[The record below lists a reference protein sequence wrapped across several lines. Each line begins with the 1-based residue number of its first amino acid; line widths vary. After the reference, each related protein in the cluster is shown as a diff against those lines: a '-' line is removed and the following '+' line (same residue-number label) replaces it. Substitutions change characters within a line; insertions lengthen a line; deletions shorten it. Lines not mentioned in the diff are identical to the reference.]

1 MSSAHWGQSA
11 LFEQVV
17 VSGLTVGAIYALIAI
32 GFTIVFSTVRV
43 VNFAHGEFV
52 MAGGVLYAWLN
63 IVHGWPVTL
72 SVVAAVAGCVVLAWL
87 SYELCLAGMNKDNH
101 IAQVMV
107 TLGLGITI
115 KGLAQV
121 FIGKDTQ
128 FPPAF
133 TAGSPWAVGTVS
145 ISLQSVWI
153 VASLAAILALLW
165 VLLQKTRVGKGMRA
179 VAINHYAAVLMG
191 ISPKKAAVIA
201 FALAGLIGGTA
212 GALLAPVASAHYD
225 NGIFLGIK
233 GFAAAILG
241 GLGNPVG
248 AVAGGLLIGLTESL
262 TAGYVSSVYKDAVSL
277 VLLLAILLLRPQGL
291 LGQRLPT
298 KL

>member
-1 MSSAHWGQSA
+1 M
-11 LFEQVV
+11 LEQVV
-17 VSGLTVGAIYALIAI
+17 VSGLTLGAIYALIAI

-52 MAGGVLYAWLN
+52 MDGGVLYAWLN
-63 IVHGWPVTL
+63 IVHQIPVA
-72 SVVAAVAGCVVLAWL
+72 VAIPLAVAGCVVLAWL

-128 FPPAF
+128 FPPTF
-133 TAGSPWAVGTVS
+133 TSGAPVS
-145 ISLQSVWI
+145 IGAVSIAQQSIWI
-153 VASLAAILALLW
+153 VGSLAVMLGLLW
-165 VLLQKTRVGKGMRA
+165 ALLQKTRVGKGMRA

-191 ISPKKAAVIA
+191 ISPKRAAIIA
-201 FALAGLIGGTA
+201 FALAGLIGGAA

-225 NGIFLGIK
+225 NGIFLGVK

-248 AVAGGLLIGLTESL
+248 AVVGGLILGLTESL

-277 VLLLAILLLRPQGL
+277 VLLLAILLSRPQGL
-291 LGQRLPT
+291 LGRRLPN

>member
-1 MSSAHWGQSA
+1 M
-11 LFEQVV
+11 FEQVV
-17 VSGLTVGAIYALIAI
+17 ISGLTVGAIYALIAI
-32 GFTIVFSTVRV
+32 GFTIVFSTVRI

-63 IVHGWPVTL
+63 IVHHVP
-72 SVVAAVAGCVVLAWL
+72 VAAAIPLAVVGCVLLAWL
-87 SYELCLAGMNKDNH
+87 AYELCLAGMDKDNH

-128 FPPAF
+128 FPPPF
-133 TAGSPWAVGTVS
+133 TTGAPLALGSVS
-145 ISLQSVWI
+145 LSQQSIWI
-153 VASLAAILALLW
+153 VGSLAVLLGLLW
-165 VLLQKTRVGKGMRA
+165 ALLQKTRVGKGMRA

-191 ISPKKAAVIA
+191 ISPKRAAIIA
-201 FALAGLIGGTA
+201 FALAGLIGGMA

-233 GFAAAILG
+233 GFAGAILG

-248 AVAGGLLIGLTESL
+248 AVVGGLVLGLTESL
-262 TAGYVSSVYKDAVSL
+262 TAGYLSSVYKDAVSL

-291 LGQRLPT
+291 LGRRLPT

>member
-1 MSSAHWGQSA
+1 V
-11 LFEQVV
+11 FEQVV

-32 GFTIVFSTVRV
+32 GFTIVFSTVRI

-63 IVHGWPVTL
+63 IVHQIPVA
-72 SVVAAVAGCVVLAWL
+72 VAIPLAIAGCVVLAWL
-87 SYELCLAGMNKDNH
+87 SYELCLAGMNRDNH

-128 FPPAF
+128 FPPTF
-133 TAGSPWAVGTVS
+133 TSGTPLAVDSVS
-145 ISLQSVWI
+145 ISQQSIWI
-153 VASLAAILALLW
+153 VGSLAVMLGLLW
-165 VLLQKTRVGKGMRA
+165 ALLQKTRVGKGMRA

-191 ISPKKAAVIA
+191 ISPKRAAIIA
-201 FALAGLIGGTA
+201 FALAGLIGGAA

-225 NGIFLGIK
+225 NGIFLGVK

-248 AVAGGLLIGLTESL
+248 AVLGGLILGLTESL

-277 VLLLAILLLRPQGL
+277 VLLLAILLSRPQGL
-291 LGQRLPT
+291 LGRRLPN

>member
-1 MSSAHWGQSA
+1 M
-11 LFEQVV
+11 FEQVV

-32 GFTIVFSTVRV
+32 GFTIVFSTVRI

-63 IVHGWPVTL
+63 IVHQVP
-72 SVVAAVAGCVVLAWL
+72 VAAAIPLAIVGCVVLAWL

-128 FPPAF
+128 FPPTF
-133 TAGSPWAVGTVS
+133 TAGAPVAIGSVS
-145 ISLQSVWI
+145 ISQQSIWI
-153 VASLAAILALLW
+153 VGSLAVILGLLWALL
-165 VLLQKTRVGKGMRA
+165 QRTRVGKGMRA

-191 ISPKKAAVIA
+191 ISPRRAAIIA
-201 FALAGLIGGTA
+201 FALAGLIGGVA

-225 NGIFLGIK
+225 NGIFLGVK

-241 GLGNPVG
+241 GLGNPIG
-248 AVAGGLLIGLTESL
+248 AVIGGLVLGLTESL

-277 VLLLAILLLRPQGL
+277 VLLLAILFLRPQGL
-291 LGQRLPT
+291 LGQRLPN

>member
-1 MSSAHWGQSA
+1 MLQQII
-11 LFEQVV
+11 L
-17 VSGLTVGAIYALIAI
+17 SGLTVGAIYALIAV
-32 GFTIVFSTVRV
+32 GFTIVFSTVRI

-52 MAGGVLYAWLN
+52 MAGGMIYAYL
-63 IVHGWPVTL
+63 
-72 SVVAAVAGCVVLAWL
+72 AAVHHVPVLTAVGIAIAAFMVLAWL
-87 SYELCLAGMNKDNH
+87 VYELGLAGMDKDNH

-107 TLGLGITI
+107 TLGVGITL

-121 FIGKDTQ
+121 FMGKDTQ

-133 TAGSPWAVGTVS
+133 SAGSPIAVGGAS
-145 ISLQSVWI
+145 IPPQTLWIAGSL
-153 VASLAAILALLW
+153 LLLLLGLYALL
-165 VLLQKTRVGKGMRA
+165 QHTRVGKGMVA
-179 VAINHYAAVLMG
+179 VSINHYAATLMG
-191 ISPKKAAVIA
+191 ISPRRSAVIA
-201 FALAGLIGGTA
+201 FILAGLIGGAA

-241 GLGNPVG
+241 GLGSPLG
-248 AVAGGLLIGLTESL
+248 AVLGGLILGLTESL

-291 LGQRLPT
+291 IGKRLPQ
-298 KL
+298 KF

>member
-1 MSSAHWGQSA
+1 M
-11 LFEQVV
+11 FEQVV
-17 VSGLTVGAIYALIAI
+17 VSGLTLGAIYALIAI
-32 GFTIVFSTVRV
+32 GFTIVFSTVRI

-52 MAGGVLYAWLN
+52 MAGGILYAWLN
-63 IVHGWPVTL
+63 IVHQIPAPVAIPL
-72 SVVAAVAGCVVLAWL
+72 AIAGCIALAWL
-87 SYELCLAGMNKDNH
+87 SYSLCLSGMNKDNH
-101 IAQVMV
+101 ISQVMV

-115 KGLAQV
+115 KGLAQI

-128 FPPAF
+128 FPPTF
-133 TAGSPWAVGTVS
+133 TQGPPVAVGSVAIAQQS
-145 ISLQSVWI
+145 IWI
-153 VASLAAILALLW
+153 VGSLAVMLALLW
-165 VLLQKTRVGKGMRA
+165 ALLQKTRIGKGMRA

-191 ISPKKAAVIA
+191 ISPKRAAIIA
-201 FALAGLIGGTA
+201 FALAGMIGGLA

-225 NGIFLGIK
+225 NGIFLGVK

-248 AVAGGLLIGLTESL
+248 AVVGGLILGLTESL

-291 LGQRLPT
+291 LGRQLPN

>member
-1 MSSAHWGQSA
+1 M
-11 LFEQVV
+11 LEQIV

-32 GFTIVFSTVRV
+32 GFTIVFSTVRI

-52 MAGGVLYAWLN
+52 MAGGVLYAWLAV
-63 IVHGWPVTL
+63 VHQVPVIF
-72 SVVAAVAGCVVLAWL
+72 AIPIAVIACVVVAWL

-107 TLGLGITI
+107 TLGLGITL

-128 FPPAF
+128 FPPPF
-133 TAGSPWAVGTVS
+133 TSGSPLVAASVS
-145 ISLQSVWI
+145 ISQQSIWI
-153 VASLAAILALLW
+153 VGSLAVLIGLLW
-165 VLLQKTRVGKGMRA
+165 ALLQKTRVGKGMRA

-191 ISPKKAAVIA
+191 ISPKTAAVIA
-201 FALAGLIGGTA
+201 FALAGLIGGAA

-233 GFAAAILG
+233 GFAAAVLG
-241 GLGNPVG
+241 GLGSPVG
-248 AVAGGLLIGLTESL
+248 AVIGGLILGLTEAL
-262 TAGYVSSVYKDAVSL
+262 TAGYVSSIYKDAVSL

-291 LGQRLPT
+291 LGQRLPN

>member
-1 MSSAHWGQSA
+1 MLYQII
-11 LFEQVV
+11 
-17 VSGLTVGAIYALIAI
+17 VSGLTLGAIYALIGI

-52 MAGGVLYAWLN
+52 MAGGMIYAWLHA
-63 IVHGWPVTL
+63 VHQVPVP
-72 SVVAAVAGCVVLAWL
+72 AAIGLAVLGSIVLAVLVYWF
-87 SYELCLAGMNKDNH
+87 CLDGMDRDNH

-107 TLGLGITI
+107 TLGIGIAI

-121 FIGKDTQ
+121 FLGKDTQ

-133 TAGSPWAVGTVS
+133 SQGDSIALGSANVTPQT
-145 ISLQSVWI
+145 LWI
-153 VASLAAILALLW
+153 MGALG
-165 VLLQKTRVGKGMRA
+165 VFLLGLYGLLRHTRVGKAMVA
-179 VAINHYAAVLMG
+179 VSISHYAATLMG
-191 ISPKKAAVIA
+191 ISPRKAALLA
-201 FALAGLIGGTA
+201 FAIAGLIGGAA

-241 GLGNPVG
+241 GLGNPLG
-248 AVAGGLLIGLTESL
+248 AVIGGLILGLTESL
-262 TAGYVSSVYKDAVSL
+262 TAGYISSVYKDAVSL

-291 LGQRLPT
+291 IGKRLPE

>member
-1 MSSAHWGQSA
+1 M
-11 LFEQVV
+11 LEQIV

-52 MAGGVLYAWLN
+52 MAGGVLYAWLAV
-63 IVHGWPVTL
+63 VHQVPVAIAIP
-72 SVVAAVAGCVVLAWL
+72 AAIAGCVLLAWL
-87 SYELCLAGMNKDNH
+87 SYELCLSGMDKDNH

-107 TLGLGITI
+107 TLGLGITL

-133 TAGSPWAVGTVS
+133 TAGSPLVLGSVS
-145 ISLQSVWI
+145 VSQQSFWI
-153 VASLAAILALLW
+153 IGSLAVLLTLLW
-165 VLLQKTRVGKGMRA
+165 TLMHKTRVGKGMRA
-179 VAINHYAAVLMG
+179 VPINHFAAVLMG
-191 ISPKKAAVIA
+191 ISPKRAAIIA
-201 FALAGLIGGTA
+201 FALAGLIGGAA

-233 GFAAAILG
+233 GFSAAILG
-241 GLGNPVG
+241 GLGSPVG
-248 AVAGGLLIGLTESL
+248 AVVGGLILGLSESL
-262 TAGYVSSVYKDAVSL
+262 TAGYISSAYKDAVSL
-277 VLLLAILLLRPQGL
+277 VFLLAILLLRPQGL
-291 LGQRLPT
+291 LGRRLPT

>member
-1 MSSAHWGQSA
+1 MLQ
-11 LFEQVV
+11 QIII
-17 VSGLTVGAIYALIAI
+17 SGLTVGAIYALIAI

-52 MAGGVLYAWLN
+52 MAGGMIYAWLN
-63 IVHGWPVTL
+63 AVHGVPVFP
-72 SVVAAVAGCVVLAWL
+72 AVAIAILACITLAWL
-87 SYELCLAGMNKDNH
+87 VYELGLASMDKDNH

-107 TLGLGITI
+107 TLGVGITL

-121 FIGKDTQ
+121 FIGKDTH

-133 TAGSPWAVGTVS
+133 SSGGPLTVAGTTISP
-145 ISLQSVWI
+145 QSVWI
-153 VASLAAILALLW
+153 VCVLV
-165 VLLQKTRVGKGMRA
+165 VLLLGLYLLLQHTRIGKGMVA
-179 VAINHYAAVLMG
+179 VSINHYAATLMG
-191 ISPKKAAVIA
+191 ISPRRSAVIA
-201 FALAGLIGGTA
+201 FALAGLIGGAA

-241 GLGNPVG
+241 GLGSPVG
-248 AVAGGLLIGLTESL
+248 AVVGGLILGLTESL

-277 VLLLAILLLRPQGL
+277 VLLLLILLLRPQGL
-291 LGQRLPT
+291 IGKRLPQ
-298 KL
+298 KF

>member
-1 MSSAHWGQSA
+1 M
-11 LFEQVV
+11 LEQVV
-17 VSGLTVGAIYALIAI
+17 VSGLTLGAIYALIAI

-43 VNFAHGEFV
+43 VNFAHGELV

-63 IVHGWPVTL
+63 VVHGIPL
-72 SVVAAVAGCVVLAWL
+72 GAAVPLAIAGCVVLAWL

-128 FPPAF
+128 FPPTF
-133 TAGSPWAVGTVS
+133 TSGAPVAIGSVS
-145 ISLQSVWI
+145 IAQQSIWI
-153 VASLAAILALLW
+153 VGSLAVMLGLLW
-165 VLLQKTRVGKGMRA
+165 ALLQKTRVGKGMRA

-191 ISPKKAAVIA
+191 ISPKRAAIIA
-201 FALAGLIGGTA
+201 FALAGLIGGAA

-225 NGIFLGIK
+225 NGIFLGVK

-248 AVAGGLLIGLTESL
+248 AVVGGLILGLTESL

-291 LGQRLPT
+291 LGQRLPN

>member
-1 MSSAHWGQSA
+1 VLQQI
-11 LFEQVV
+11 LL
-17 VSGLTVGAIYALIAI
+17 SGLTVGAIYALIAI
-32 GFTIVFSTVRV
+32 GFTIVFSTVRI

-52 MAGGVLYAWLN
+52 MAGGMVYAYLYTAHQVPAL
-63 IVHGWPVTL
+63 
-72 SVVAAVAGCVVLAWL
+72 AAVGIAIAACMVLAWL
-87 SYELCLAGMNKDNH
+87 VYELGLAGMDKDNH

-107 TLGLGITI
+107 TLGVGITL

-121 FIGKDTQ
+121 FLGKDTQ

-133 TAGSPWAVGTVS
+133 STGSPIAIGTATIPLQTLWIAGSLVVLLLG
-145 ISLQSVWI
+145 LY
-153 VASLAAILALLW
+153 ALL
-165 VLLQKTRVGKGMRA
+165 QHTRAGKGMMA
-179 VAINHYAAVLMG
+179 VSINHYAATLMG
-191 ISPKKAAVIA
+191 ISPRRSAVIA
-201 FALAGLIGGTA
+201 FVIAGLIGGTA

-241 GLGNPVG
+241 GLGSPLG
-248 AVAGGLLIGLTESL
+248 AVLGGLILGLTESL

-291 LGQRLPT
+291 IGKRLPQ
-298 KL
+298 KF

>member
-1 MSSAHWGQSA
+1 M
-11 LFEQVV
+11 FEQVV
-17 VSGLTVGAIYALIAI
+17 VSGLTVGAIYALIAV
-32 GFTIVFSTVRV
+32 GFTIVFSTVRI
-43 VNFAHGEFV
+43 VNFAHGELV

-63 IVHGWPVTL
+63 IVHHIP
-72 SVVAAVAGCVVLAWL
+72 AAAAIPLAIVGSAVLAWL
-87 SYELCLAGMNKDNH
+87 CYALCLAGMDKDNH

-107 TLGLGITI
+107 TLGVGITI
-115 KGLAQV
+115 KGVAQV

-128 FPPAF
+128 FPPTF
-133 TAGSPWAVGTVS
+133 TSGAPLAVGSVSVAQQSLWIAGSLAVV
-145 ISLQSVWI
+145 
-153 VASLAAILALLW
+153 LALLW
-165 VLLQKTRVGKGMRA
+165 MLLQKTRVGKGMRA

-191 ISPKKAAVIA
+191 ISPRRAAIIA
-201 FALAGLIGGTA
+201 FVLAGLVGGLA

-225 NGIFLGIK
+225 NGIFLGVK

-248 AVAGGLLIGLTESL
+248 AVVGGLILGLTESL

-291 LGQRLPT
+291 LGRPLPN

>member
-1 MSSAHWGQSA
+1 V
-11 LFEQVV
+11 FEQVV

-32 GFTIVFSTVRV
+32 GFSIVFSTVRI

-52 MAGGVLYAWLN
+52 MVGGLLYAWLS
-63 IVHGWPVTL
+63 IAHQIPL
-72 SVVAAVAGCVVLAWL
+72 AFAVPLAIAGCIVVAWL
-87 SYELCLAGMNKDNH
+87 SYELCLAGMDKDNP

-121 FIGKDTQ
+121 FIGKDSQ
-128 FPPAF
+128 FPPPFSSGAPLV
-133 TAGSPWAVGTVS
+133 AGAVS
-145 ISLQSVWI
+145 ISQQSLWI
-153 VASLAAILALLW
+153 VGSLGVLLGLLW
-165 VLLQKTRVGKGMRA
+165 VMMQKTRIGKGMRA

-191 ISPKKAAVIA
+191 ISPKRAAIIA
-201 FALAGLIGGTA
+201 FALAGLIGGAA

-225 NGIFLGIK
+225 NGMFLGIK

-241 GLGNPVG
+241 GLGHPAG
-248 AVAGGLLIGLTESL
+248 AVVGGIILGLAESL
-262 TAGYVSSVYKDAVSL
+262 TAGYLSSAYKDAVSL

-291 LGQRLPT
+291 LGRPLPN

>member
-1 MSSAHWGQSA
+1 V
-11 LFEQVV
+11 FEQVV

-32 GFTIVFSTVRV
+32 GFTIVFSTVRI

-63 IVHGWPVTL
+63 IVHKVPVAMAIPIAI
-72 SVVAAVAGCVVLAWL
+72 VGCVIIAWL

-128 FPPAF
+128 FPPPF
-133 TAGSPWAVGTVS
+133 TAGPPLTSGSVS
-145 ISLQSVWI
+145 ISQQSIWI
-153 VASLAAILALLW
+153 VASLAVLIALLW
-165 VLLQKTRVGKGMRA
+165 ALLQKTRVGKGMRA

-191 ISPKKAAVIA
+191 ISPKRAAIIA

-248 AVAGGLLIGLTESL
+248 AVVGGLILGLTESL

-277 VLLLAILLLRPQGL
+277 ILLLAILLLRPQGL
-291 LGQRLPT
+291 LGRRLPN

>member
-1 MSSAHWGQSA
+1 M
-11 LFEQVV
+11 LEQVV
-17 VSGLTVGAIYALIAI
+17 VSGLTLGAIYALIAI

-63 IVHGWPVTL
+63 IVHQIPVA
-72 SVVAAVAGCVVLAWL
+72 VAIPLAVAGCVVLAWL

-128 FPPAF
+128 FPPTF
-133 TAGSPWAVGTVS
+133 TSGAPVS
-145 ISLQSVWI
+145 IGAVSIAQQSIWI
-153 VASLAAILALLW
+153 VGSLAVMLGLLW
-165 VLLQKTRVGKGMRA
+165 ALLQKTRVGKGMRA

-191 ISPKKAAVIA
+191 ISPKRAAIIA
-201 FALAGLIGGTA
+201 FALAGLIGGAA

-225 NGIFLGIK
+225 NGIFLGVK

-248 AVAGGLLIGLTESL
+248 AVVGGLILGLTESL

-277 VLLLAILLLRPQGL
+277 VLLLAILLSRPQGL
-291 LGQRLPT
+291 LGRRLPN

>member
-1 MSSAHWGQSA
+1 MLQQII
-11 LFEQVV
+11 L
-17 VSGLTVGAIYALIAI
+17 SGLTVGAIYALIAI
-32 GFTIVFSTVRV
+32 GFTIVFSTVRI

-52 MAGGVLYAWLN
+52 MAGGMIYAYLHAIHQVPVLPAIGIAIAMCMLLSWL
-63 IVHGWPVTL
+63 V
-72 SVVAAVAGCVVLAWL
+72 
-87 SYELCLAGMNKDNH
+87 YELGLAAMDKDNH

-107 TLGLGITI
+107 TLGLGITL

-121 FIGKDTQ
+121 FMGKDIQ

-133 TAGSPWAVGTVS
+133 SAGGPIAVGAATVPLQTLWIAS
-145 ISLQSVWI
+145 SLV
-153 VASLAAILALLW
+153 
-165 VLLQKTRVGKGMRA
+165 VLLLGLYGLLQHTRVGKGMMA
-179 VAINHYAAVLMG
+179 VSINHYAATLMG
-191 ISPKKAAVIA
+191 ISPKRSAVIA
-201 FALAGLIGGTA
+201 FVIAGLIGGAA

-241 GLGNPVG
+241 GLGSPLG
-248 AVAGGLLIGLTESL
+248 AVLGGLILGLTESL

-291 LGQRLPT
+291 IGKRLPQ
-298 KL
+298 KF

>member
-1 MSSAHWGQSA
+1 M
-11 LFEQVV
+11 FEQVV

-32 GFTIVFSTVRV
+32 GFTIVFSTVRI

-63 IVHGWPVTL
+63 IVHQIPVAPAIL
-72 SVVAAVAGCVVLAWL
+72 LAIAGCAVLAWV
-87 SYELCLAGMNKDNH
+87 SYELCLAGMDKENH

-115 KGLAQV
+115 KGLAEV

-128 FPPAF
+128 FPPPF
-133 TAGSPWAVGTVS
+133 TSGAPLVAGSVS
-145 ISLQSVWI
+145 ISQQSIWI
-153 VASLAAILALLW
+153 IGSLALILGLLW
-165 VLLQKTRVGKGMRA
+165 ALLQKTRVGKGMRA
-179 VAINHYAAVLMG
+179 VAVNHYAAVLMG
-191 ISPKKAAVIA
+191 VSPKRAAIIA
-201 FALAGLIGGTA
+201 FALAGLFGGVA
-212 GALLAPVASAHYD
+212 GALLAPMASAHYD
-225 NGIFLGIK
+225 NGIFLGVK

-248 AVAGGLLIGLTESL
+248 AVVGGLILGLTESL
-262 TAGYVSSVYKDAVSL
+262 TAGYLSSVYKDAVSL
-277 VLLLAILLLRPQGL
+277 VLLLAILLSRPQGL
-291 LGQRLPT
+291 LGKRLPN

>member
-1 MSSAHWGQSA
+1 M
-11 LFEQVV
+11 LEQIV

-32 GFTIVFSTVRV
+32 GFTIVFSTVRI

-52 MAGGVLYAWLN
+52 MAGGVLYAWLAV
-63 IVHGWPVTL
+63 VHQVPVIF
-72 SVVAAVAGCVVLAWL
+72 AIPIAVIACVLVAWL

-107 TLGLGITI
+107 TLGLGITL

-128 FPPAF
+128 FPPPF
-133 TAGSPWAVGTVS
+133 TSGSPLVAASVS
-145 ISLQSVWI
+145 ISQQSIWI
-153 VASLAAILALLW
+153 VGSLAVLIGLLW
-165 VLLQKTRVGKGMRA
+165 ALLQKTRVGKGMRA

-191 ISPKKAAVIA
+191 ISPKTAAVIA
-201 FALAGLIGGTA
+201 FALAGLIGGAA

-233 GFAAAILG
+233 GFAAAVLG
-241 GLGNPVG
+241 GLGSPVG
-248 AVAGGLLIGLTESL
+248 AVIGGLILGLTEAL
-262 TAGYVSSVYKDAVSL
+262 TAGYVSSIYKDAVSL

-291 LGQRLPT
+291 LGQRLPN